1 MADGSSNALKGKRVV
16 VTRAAEQSEYLMEA
30 LRDKGAV
37 PVVLPMVAFGPPG
50 DATELDKAMVG
61 LDSYDWIF
69 LTSQN
74 ALRALQERGH
84 FLKMDLQEA
93 MSGIRIAAVG
103 PATAEAVESAGL
115 QVAYVATKHTGVS
128 LAEELA
134 NEVKGKRVFLPRS
147 DRANPE
153 LVEKLRGLGV
163 QVTEVV
169 AYRTIHPDKGNA
181 GRVAAVVRD
190 GVDAVLFF
198 SPSAVHHFQEL
209 MGIENFVELS
219 RRSAFAAIGPVTAGA
234 LRKAKIERV
243 LLSQDTTVTA
253 VIAALANY
261 FSQAGTRQPAGV
273 KQG

>member
-1 MADGSSNALKGKRVV
+1 VVNDSSNALMGKRVV
-16 VTRAAEQSEYLMEA
+16 VTRAAEQSVHLMEA

-37 PVVLPMVAFGPPG
+37 PVVLPMVAFGPPD
-50 DATELDKAMVG
+50 DAAELDRAIVG
-61 LDSYDWIF
+61 LGSYDWIF

-74 ALRALQERGH
+74 ALRALQERGR

-93 MSGIRIAAVG
+93 MGGIRIAAVG

-115 QVAYVATKHTGVS
+115 QVAYVAAKHTGVS

-134 NEVKGKRVFLPRS
+134 NEVKGRRVFLPRS

-169 AYRTIHPDKGNA
+169 AYRTIHPDKENA
-181 GRVAAVVRD
+181 GRVAAVVRG
-190 GVDAVLFF
+190 GVDAILFF

-209 MGIENFVELS
+209 LGIENFVELS

-253 VIAALANY
+253 VISALANY